1 MKNTDKN
8 FEDEWR
14 KAFDGA
20 EEEPSA
26 HLWQSLENKL
36 AEKELTLYKK
46 KYFYLRTAAAVLLFL
61 FASSSLFY
69 VYHYTQENILA
80 SNGDAVNLKSQ
91 QHEFEEKITTGN
103 TEPSNNTPSE
113 IREEHRLVKTN
124 KPAAEPDPASVTS
137 KAENSNSY
145 AYKEENKSALS
156 NTQQENTI
164 PPLQKKTVL
173 SSAPIETKEK
183 NKAEAIDNK
192 ELFAADDKKSSSED
206 RTIMP
211 KRAALASSKEGEK
224 DGKSFSFVSAVKPIS
239 SKTQDLNNLELKTIY
254 IARRPI
260 IKEELYLASNSKKD
274 KESGKRWYASYAY
287 TPTYT
292 NQNFV
297 RASSKNIVM
306 SNTQSFGSRKAEV
319 DAINVD
325 NSAQELEAISPQYSW
340 NTGINGGY
348 KITEK
353 LVVEM
358 GVNYAYTESKV
369 QTNYFVKDNSTQN
382 QYPAF
387 NTVLKEYPAEEKTIG
402 FFNSLYTDISSNNS
416 GSVSIPTNQSDL
428 RTARIYTQYVGV
440 PITINY
446 KLIDKKV
453 NVFIGGGI
461 STDFFL
467 EYGSKENASDG
478 FEQETVKSNE
488 TTTFKPVGLSFL
500 INPQIEYEVN
510 SKYSFYLRPVY
521 KAALNSYT
529 DTNKISNKPTS
540 TGLGFGLKYNFN

>member
-61 FASSSLFY
+61 FASTSLFY

-80 SNGDAVNLKSQ
+80 SNSDAVNLKNQ
-91 QHEFEEKITTGN
+91 PRKFEEKITTGN
-103 TEPSNNTPSE
+103 TELSNNTPSE
-113 IREEHRLVKTN
+113 TSEEHRLVKTN
-124 KPAAEPDPASVTS
+124 KPAAEPDPASATS

-145 AYKEENKSALS
+145 AYKEENKSASS
-156 NTQQENTI
+156 NIQHENTI

-173 SSAPIETKEK
+173 SSAPTETNEK
-183 NKAEAIDNK
+183 NKSEGIDNK
-192 ELFAADDKKSSSED
+192 ELFAADEKNSSYKDK
-206 RTIMP
+206 TITP
-211 KRAALASSKEGEK
+211 KVEALASNHEMKKEGR
-224 DGKSFSFVSAVKPIS
+224 SFSFVSGVKPIS
-239 SKTQDLNNLELKTIY
+239 SKAQDLDILELKTIY

-260 IKEELYLASNSKKD
+260 IKEELYLTSNSKKD
-274 KESGKRWYASYAY
+274 KEGKRWYASYAY

-292 NQNFV
+292 NQNFE
-297 RASSKNIVM
+297 RASSRNVVM
-306 SNTQSFGSRKAEV
+306 SSTQSFGSRKAQVE
-319 DAINVD
+319 AITMD

-358 GVNYAYTESKV
+358 GVSYAYTESKV

-402 FFNSLYTDISSNNS
+402 FFNSLYTDINS

-446 KLIDKKV
+446 KLIDKKI

-488 TTTFKPVGLSFL
+488 TTTFKPVGISFL